1 MDQKA
6 VFYLLSWGT
15 TAEVLSWMMRRSSEC
30 HSMTGLDN
38 FSSTGRPVYIRACV
52 ISGIVDVENPRV
64 STVLWKGWAFS
75 CSHNHC
81 NTPRNR
87 RLKVHRAI
95 SAAVPEKKGCQR
107 MMGGSLATSLAMI
120 LCLFLSISVS
130 VRQQTLSQE
139 SFRGLIPLVKTQ
151 LAPDRENTLLISNL
165 SSELIE
171 VKTVLFSDATAA
183 VAAAVATA
191 SGTSTK
197 PTPPPLS
204 IASWFQQLH
213 QTVVGV
219 VPCNNINYNHPLWY
233 CF

>member
-1 MDQKA
+1 M
-6 VFYLLSWGT
+6 
-15 TAEVLSWMMRRSSEC
+15 
-30 HSMTGLDN
+30 LDN
-38 FSSTGRPVYIRACV
+38 FSSSYGPSRIRACV
-52 ISGIVDVENPRV
+52 ISGIVDVGGSKSKYGSMKRPGFLMFAQPLQYAATVDLR
-64 STVLWKGWAFS
+64 STEQFQLLSPK
-75 CSHNHC
+75 
-81 NTPRNR
+81 
-87 RLKVHRAI
+87 
-95 SAAVPEKKGCQR
+95 KKGCQR

-204 IASWFQQLH
+204 IAS
-213 QTVVGV
+213 
-219 VPCNNINYNHPLWY
+219 
-233 CF
+233 

>member
-1 MDQKA
+1 
-6 VFYLLSWGT
+6 
-15 TAEVLSWMMRRSSEC
+15 
-30 HSMTGLDN
+30 
-38 FSSTGRPVYIRACV
+38 
-52 ISGIVDVENPRV
+52 
-64 STVLWKGWAFS
+64 
-75 CSHNHC
+75 
-81 NTPRNR
+81 
-87 RLKVHRAI
+87 
-95 SAAVPEKKGCQR
+95 

-130 VRQQTLSQE
+130 VTQQTLSQE

-183 VAAAVATA
+183 VATA

-204 IASWFQQLH
+204 IAS
-213 QTVVGV
+213 
-219 VPCNNINYNHPLWY
+219 
-233 CF
+233 

>member
-1 MDQKA
+1 
-6 VFYLLSWGT
+6 
-15 TAEVLSWMMRRSSEC
+15 
-30 HSMTGLDN
+30 MTGLDN

-64 STVLWKGWAFS
+64 STVSMK
-75 CSHNHC
+75 
-81 NTPRNR
+81 
-87 RLKVHRAI
+87 RLGFLMFTQPLQY
-95 SAAVPEKKGCQR
+95 AATVDLRSTEQFQLLSPKKKGCQR

-204 IASWFQQLH
+204 IAS
-213 QTVVGV
+213 
-219 VPCNNINYNHPLWY
+219 
-233 CF
+233 